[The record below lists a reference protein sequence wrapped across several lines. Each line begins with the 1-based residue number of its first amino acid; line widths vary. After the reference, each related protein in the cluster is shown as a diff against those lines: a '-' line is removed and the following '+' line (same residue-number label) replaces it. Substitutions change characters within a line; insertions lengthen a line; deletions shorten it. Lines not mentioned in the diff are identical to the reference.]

1 MLHFT
6 ATQPPYN
13 LQQIA
18 TVIRAISNIP
28 QIAIDT
34 SEQSI
39 SLHGTAGQV
48 ALCEWLFTNLDKP
61 NAPASAVKH
70 EYRVSDS
77 ADDVVRLFFLT
88 NPEIPG
94 GVQEMATAV
103 RSLVNVRQLFVY
115 EDLRAV
121 AVRGTEEEIRTVE
134 FLFDEM
140 DKPAIPPGQ
149 KLQSSTSPEFRMNQQ
164 PENFVRVLRGCSSAS
179 YGIGR
184 ASPPRNAEALGASA
198 HRRLRIG
205 RSGEKS
211 KGLVALRMAGIDTLL
226 RFVEM
231 NAAMM
236 SGVLQEVN
244 DMLADRDS
252 RAAAVQ
258 ITLDPARNSIAA
270 ACAADAPVCSPAG
283 DFTLVVT
290 EGESLGKR
298 VPVGHV
304 PVVIGRGVGVDLQVM
319 DPTVSRHHCVVWR
332 ASGRCWVRD
341 LGSTNRTRVNKRS
354 SLITE
359 LFDGDVVVIG
369 QTALTIGASRPES
382 EHARQA
388 SHNRR
393 APDRRAEIDGRSTI
407 AAAVFPHPGASSGCG
422 TRDSA
427 MLGARARVAKSV
439 DARDLKSLDRRVIPV
454 RIRARAPNDIGPLKG
469 RAAL

>member
-1 MLHFT
+1 MRTIVTLLTIATLFAAAAPAQEADRVLHFT

-39 SLHGTAGQV
+39 SLHGTASQV

-164 PENFVRVLRGCSSAS
+164 PENFVRVFYLPNTKTIRDFQEVATLVRSIMDVRRLFTYNAARAIAARGTEDQMVVTKWLFENLDA
-179 YGIGR
+179 
-184 ASPPRNAEALGASA
+184 ASA
-198 HRRLRIG
+198 TASHSGVNECRLSPTTDDIVRVIYLTHATTAERLQETATQVRTKANIRRLF
-205 RSGEKS
+205 
-211 KGLVALRMAGIDTLL
+211 TY
-226 RFVEM
+226 
-231 NAAMM
+231 NTP
-236 SGVLQEVN
+236 
-244 DMLADRDS
+244 
-252 RAAAVQ
+252 RAIV
-258 ITLDPARNSIAA
+258 
-270 ACAADAPVCSPAG
+270 
-283 DFTLVVT
+283 
-290 EGESLGKR
+290 
-298 VPVGHV
+298 
-304 PVVIGRGVGVDLQVM
+304 
-319 DPTVSRHHCVVWR
+319 
-332 ASGRCWVRD
+332 VRD
-341 LGSTNRTRVNKRS
+341 TSEKLALATR
-354 SLITE
+354 LIQE
-359 LFDGDVVVIG
+359 QD
-369 QTALTIGASRPES
+369 
-382 EHARQA
+382 
-388 SHNRR
+388 
-393 APDRRAEIDGRSTI
+393 
-407 AAAVFPHPGASSGCG
+407 
-422 TRDSA
+422 
-427 MLGARARVAKSV
+427 K
-439 DARDLKSLDRRVIPV
+439 
-454 RIRARAPNDIGPLKG
+454 
-469 RAAL
+469 